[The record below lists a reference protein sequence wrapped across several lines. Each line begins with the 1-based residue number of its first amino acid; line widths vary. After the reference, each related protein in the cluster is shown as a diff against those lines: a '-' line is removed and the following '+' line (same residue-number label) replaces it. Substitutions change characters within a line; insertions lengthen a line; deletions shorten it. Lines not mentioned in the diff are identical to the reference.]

1 MTAAA
6 TPEILAPRNI
16 EAERSLLGALLQTNN
31 YYEIVSDAGLK
42 ESHFYDPNHADAFR
56 IIAEMMEV
64 QRSATPISMANH
76 IDKGLLSRLCD
87 AKINPSPREVRE
99 WAVDLVELSARR
111 ALRDVG
117 KNLIETAVTA
127 QWNVSVSD
135 MLAAA
140 EAELAT
146 LDPETGSGDGPV
158 RFNVALAEAMAE
170 IDAAQREDDTAR
182 RISTGLID
190 LDAKLGWLVG
200 GQLVVLAGR
209 PAMGKSALAQDIT
222 EFNANA
228 GKNVA
233 FFSMEMTRA
242 ELAKRKIARKTGIS
256 LLRQREKMSDTEYLK
271 ASRAAAEIHAEN
283 LPIFIDHQGNLT
295 LSQVRNRA
303 RRLHRKEGLDLIV
316 IDYLELMGDEPH
328 MANVPKNYQLG
339 YITRGLKTLSKELN
353 VPVIILVQVNRKVED
368 RDDKR
373 PHMSDLKD
381 SGNIEQDADVVLF
394 VFREEVYL
402 KKEVI
407 TRGEHETASKFD
419 ERRTAHDIMLRN
431 AEGIGEILIE
441 KNRNGEWPQMAKVA
455 FDGVRTSFGNLARS
469 RQS

>member
-6 TPEILAPRNI
+6 TPETLAPRNI
-16 EAERSLLGALLQTNN
+16 EAERSLLGALLQSNDF
-31 YYEIVSDAGLK
+31 YEVVNDAGLHDT
-42 ESHFYDPNHADAFR
+42 HFYDPDHADAFR
-56 IIAEMMEV
+56 IITEMLEV
-64 QRSATPISMANH
+64 RRSATPISIANH

-111 ALRDVG
+111 ALREVG

-127 QWNVSVSD
+127 QWNTSVSD
-135 MLAAA
+135 MLATA

-146 LDPETGSGDGPV
+146 LDPETGNGDGPV
-158 RFNVALAEAMAE
+158 RFNVALSEAMAE
-170 IDAAQREDDTAR
+170 IDAAQRDDDTAR
-182 RISTGLID
+182 RISTGLVD

-222 EFNANA
+222 EHNAHA

-233 FFSMEMTRA
+233 FFSMEMSRA
-242 ELAKRKIARKTGIS
+242 EVAKRKIARKTGVS
-256 LLRQREKMSDTEYLK
+256 LLRQREKMTDTEYHK
-271 ASRAAAEIHAEN
+271 VSRAAAEIAAEN
-283 LPIFIDHQGNLT
+283 LPIFIDHQGNLS

-303 RRLHRKEGLDLIV
+303 RRLHRREGLGLII

-328 MANVPKNYQLG
+328 MSNVPKNYQLG
-339 YITRGLKTLSKELN
+339 YITRGLKALSKELS
-353 VPVIILVQVNRKVED
+353 VPVVLLVQVNRKVED

-402 KKEVI
+402 KNETL
-407 TRGEHETASKFD
+407 TRREHETASKFD
-419 ERRTAHDIMLRN
+419 ERQTAHDLMLRN
-431 AEGIGEILIE
+431 AEGVGEIIIA
-441 KNRNGEWPQMAKVA
+441 KNRNGEWPQVAKVA
-455 FDGVRTSFGNLARS
+455 WDGVRASFGNLARS
-469 RQS
+469 YQS